1 MRLCF
6 LLLLSLCAAL
16 RVNGKYHCSVTKDD
30 KSNVR
35 MCAVKELLWGW
46 LNVTNKTTVRA
57 EKVMRNVTKLK
68 VVADKV
74 NAKAQASLSVASDVL
89 ERLKTNNNFEKIA
102 TVEQAVKMLEAVIAK
117 VSTCHK
123 KVIDAGKSA
132 NESKSVAVNY
142 GYGAISA
149 AAKSIVVN
157 YIGEEISHQKT
168 LEKIGEIKI
177 GENDVCPEQLFVS
190 RNLTEMAD
198 KLDVMENLD
207 EWKNRTLKLLDTTY
221 NQITQNRS
229 TCHWT
234 FNNGPEKFKG
244 VRDAIEGAA
253 EGLGNALKEFNAADA
268 DIKQAEH
275 DVRSATREVQAVNTT
290 MLDRFK
296 QGGAMLC
303 GMLGRHLEVDTQLR
317 SISERLESTKQQTD
331 SAAKG
336 TADLLSNATGERK
349 VVQSALDTILTFQQ
363 TVALSMSRALFAS
376 GNATL
381 ASGSVTRFE
390 GVASL
395 LVKNAT
401 REQEAIAEVDGQKK
415 STDEM
420 FEHIKKQLIA
430 RLSETQLNA
439 SNPTADNC
447 NKVLSGA
454 LYKPWEHVFD
464 LALRINESALQEMNT
479 TLGQLEAQVK
489 LLGSN
494 LAAINNSVSD
504 ITAAMSSAV
513 QVRETAK
520 TAAANAV
527 ADVLRSLMKDMCA
540 SSSEL
545 SELQKKNNELKG
557 TADALKNKVSVESR
571 HAEAAWKRDSLVSEV
586 PQDVED
592 SFTHASKSV
601 AVLAKHLQRVDA
613 QYFRAVSELE
623 KWLTKSDESD
633 AKSYDVLANFVRGIK
648 SNLPAVSS
656 PNVCSDGHIDEVVAS
671 LLQRPDAMLK
681 NVSFVVSLGELA
693 AKVEGRVA
701 AAREQMGK
709 VASSADDAQAAVE
722 EAIRRARN
730 TAAGRRCTPL
740 HRQLLNILKHI
751 W

>member
-1 MRLCF
+1 
-6 LLLLSLCAAL
+6 
-16 RVNGKYHCSVTKDD
+16 
-30 KSNVR
+30 
-35 MCAVKELLWGW
+35 
-46 LNVTNKTTVRA
+46 
-57 EKVMRNVTKLK
+57 
-68 VVADKV
+68 
-74 NAKAQASLSVASDVL
+74 
-89 ERLKTNNNFEKIA
+89 
-102 TVEQAVKMLEAVIAK
+102 
-117 VSTCHK
+117 
-123 KVIDAGKSA
+123 
-132 NESKSVAVNY
+132 
-142 GYGAISA
+142 
-149 AAKSIVVN
+149 
-157 YIGEEISHQKT
+157 
-168 LEKIGEIKI
+168 
-177 GENDVCPEQLFVS
+177 
-190 RNLTEMAD
+190 
-198 KLDVMENLD
+198 
-207 EWKNRTLKLLDTTY
+207 
-221 NQITQNRS
+221 
-229 TCHWT
+229 
-234 FNNGPEKFKG
+234 
-244 VRDAIEGAA
+244 
-253 EGLGNALKEFNAADA
+253 
-268 DIKQAEH
+268 
-275 DVRSATREVQAVNTT
+275 

-296 QGGAMLC
+296 QGGAVLC

-317 SISERLESTKQQTD
+317 SISERLGSTKQQTD

-349 VVQSALDTILTFQQ
+349 VVQSALDTILTFQE

-376 GNATL
+376 GKATL
-381 ASGSVTRFE
+381 ASESVTRFE

-401 REQEAIAEVDGQKK
+401 REQEAIAEVEGQKK

-454 LYKPWEHVFD
+454 LHKPWEHVFD
-464 LALRINESALQEMNT
+464 LALRINESALQETNT

-489 LLGSN
+489 LLGSD

-571 HAEAAWKRDSLVSEV
+571 RAEAAWKRDSFVSEV

-623 KWLTKSDESD
+623 KGLTKSDESD
-633 AKSYDVLANFVRGIK
+633 AKSYDVLANFVRGIN
-648 SNLPAVSS
+648 SNLPAVSCS
-656 PNVCSDGHIDEVVAS
+656 SVCNDDHIDEVVAS
-671 LLQRPDAMLK
+671 LLQRPDAILK

-701 AAREQMGK
+701 AAREQMRK